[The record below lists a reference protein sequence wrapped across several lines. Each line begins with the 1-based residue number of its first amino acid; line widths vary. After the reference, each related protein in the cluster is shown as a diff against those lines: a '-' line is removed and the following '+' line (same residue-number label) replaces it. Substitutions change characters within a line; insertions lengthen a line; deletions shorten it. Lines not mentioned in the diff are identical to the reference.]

1 MRFLNASGSWR
12 AARTALIFVCLA
24 AAGCS
29 SSESAPKSEVR
40 SDQSAPIMSRL
51 AGLGEKIFNDP
62 TLSSSGQLSCASCHD
77 KDRAF
82 AGADD
87 LAAPLG
93 GAFST
98 DSGFRN
104 TPALTYL
111 QSTPSFY
118 FDSEGTPTGGFN
130 RDGRAKDFAE
140 QAVRPFLTSFEMG
153 NESAEAVVA
162 KLKAAPYVNEF
173 LQFFG
178 PQSLDDATSA
188 FLDIREALQAFEQEG
203 PLFQPFTSKF
213 DSFLAGKVQLTQQ
226 ELRGFALFNNPS
238 KGNCAACHPSTRGG
252 DGSPPL
258 FTDFTYDNLGVPR
271 NYDIPVNQDPAYFDL
286 GLCGPAR
293 EDLTNRKDLCGAFKV
308 PSLRNVAITAPYFH
322 NGKFKT
328 LREVV
333 AFYVRRDTHPEEW
346 YPLDANGQPLK
357 FNDLPP
363 EYVANVNTS
372 EAPYN
377 RRRGDEPALAADEID
392 DVVAF
397 LQTLTDGFIP

>member
-1 MRFLNASGSWR
+1 MLFVVAENGRQAVSVMLVC
-12 AARTALIFVCLA
+12 ALLA
-24 AAGCS
+24 LVGCS
-29 SSESAPKSEVR
+29 SSESQPKTTPS
-40 SDQSAPIMSRL
+40 SAENPAAVSHL
-51 AGLGEKIFNDP
+51 ARLGEKIFNDP
-62 TLSSSGQLSCASCHD
+62 TLSSSGLLSCASCHD
-77 KDRAF
+77 KDHAF
-82 AGADD
+82 AGANG

-93 GAFST
+93 GALSV

-104 TPALTYL
+104 APALTYL

-130 RDGRAKDFAE
+130 RDGRAKDFAD

-153 NESAEAVVA
+153 NESAAVVVE
-162 KLKAAPYVNEF
+162 KLKSAPYVEEF
-173 LQFFG
+173 RQFFG
-178 PQSLDDATSA
+178 PQSLDDVDAA
-188 FLDIREALQAFEQEG
+188 FLDMREALQAFEQEG
-203 PLFQPFTSKF
+203 PFQLFTSKF
-213 DSFLAGKVQLTQQ
+213 DYFLAGKAQLTPQ
-226 ELRGFALFNNPS
+226 ELRGFALFNNPQ
-238 KGNCAACHPSTRGG
+238 KGNCAACHPSTRA
-252 DGSPPL
+252 DGKPPL

-271 NYDIPVNQDPAYFDL
+271 NFDIPVNRDPAYFDL

-293 EDLTNRKDLCGAFKV
+293 EDLTARKDLCGAFKV

-333 AFYVRRDTHPEEW
+333 AFYVRRDTNPEEW

-363 EYVANVNTS
+363 EYIKNVNAT

-377 RRRGDEPALAADEID
+377 RKRGDEPALSSDEID

-397 LQTLTDGFIP
+397 LQTLTDGYIP

>member
-1 MRFLNASGSWR
+1 
-12 AARTALIFVCLA
+12 
-24 AAGCS
+24 
-29 SSESAPKSEVR
+29 
-40 SDQSAPIMSRL
+40 
-51 AGLGEKIFNDP
+51 LGEKIFNDP
-62 TLSSSGQLSCASCHD
+62 TLSSSGALSCASCHD
-77 KDRAF
+77 KDHAF
-82 AGADD
+82 AGADG

-93 GAFST
+93 GTLSA

-104 TPALTYL
+104 TPSLTYL
-111 QSTPSFY
+111 QSTPAFH

-153 NESAEAVVA
+153 NESAAAVVT
-162 KLKAAPYVNEF
+162 KLKTAPYVEEF
-173 LQFFG
+173 RQFFG
-178 PQSLDDATSA
+178 PQSLDDAEAA

-203 PLFQPFTSKF
+203 TQFEPFTSKF
-213 DSFLAGKVQLTQQ
+213 DSFLAGKAQLTQQ
-226 ELRGFALFNNPS
+226 ELRGLALFNNPQ
-238 KGNCAACHPSTRGG
+238 KGNCAACHPSTRT
-252 DGSPPL
+252 DGNPPL

-271 NYDIPVNQDPAYFDL
+271 NFEIPVNQDPTYFDL

-293 EDLTNRKDLCGAFKV
+293 EDLTDRKDLCGAFKV
-308 PSLRNVAITAPYFH
+308 PSLRNVAITGPYFH

-328 LREVV
+328 LRDVV
-333 AFYVRRDTHPEEW
+333 SFYVRRDTNPEEW

-363 EYVANVNTS
+363 EYVANVNTT

-377 RRRGDEPALAADEID
+377 RKRGDPPALSSDEID

-397 LQTLTDGFIP
+397 LQTLTDGYIP